1 MFTPRPCPSVSE
13 LVFGNQACGQ
23 LVKVRSAEIESE
35 RKTERNVRLSRSL
48 ITVTGLDRN
57 PKGPAVRNHPRTQ
70 LSLRI
75 QARERDPA
83 NASAKSPLDRDG
95 CPRARPGRRVR
106 AKHRTRRANMI
117 SLHRG
122 P

>member
-35 RKTERNVRLSRSL
+35 RKTERNVRPSRNF
-48 ITVTGLDRN
+48 ITITGLDRN
-57 PKGPAVRNHPRTQ
+57 PKGPAVRKRPRPQ

-75 QARERDPA
+75 QVREKDPA
-83 NASAKSPLDRDG
+83 NATAKVPLNPDG
-95 CPRARPGRRVR
+95 YPGARRARPAR
-106 AKHRTRRANMI
+106 AKHQNPRVNTINPPPR
-117 SLHRG
+117 

>member
-1 MFTPRPCPSVSE
+1 MKSIRTHRKPASAIIFISPGWGSVKWMFTPRPCSIVSE
-13 LVFGNQACGQ
+13 LVFGSQPCGQ

-95 CPRARPGRRVR
+95 
-106 AKHRTRRANMI
+106 
-117 SLHRG
+117 
-122 P
+122 

>member
-35 RKTERNVRLSRSL
+35 RKTERNVRPSRSF
-48 ITVTGLDRN
+48 ITITGLDRN
-57 PKGPAVRNHPRTQ
+57 PKGPAVRNHGRPQ
-70 LSLRI
+70 LSLRM
-75 QARERDPA
+75 QAREKDPA
-83 NASAKSPLDRDG
+83 NANARFLLDPDG
-95 CPRARPGRRVR
+95 YPRARRGRQAR
-106 AKHRTRRANMI
+106 AKHQTRRVNTI
-117 SLHRG
+117 SLHHG

>member
-1 MFTPRPCPSVSE
+1 MFTPRPCSSVSE

-35 RKTERNVRLSRSL
+35 RKTERNVRPSRSF
-48 ITVTGLDRN
+48 ITITALDRN
-57 PKGPAVRNHPRTQ
+57 PKGPVVRNRPRPQ

-75 QARERDPA
+75 QVRERDPA
-83 NASAKSPLDRDG
+83 NANAKFPLNPDDYPG
-95 CPRARPGRRVR
+95 ARRGRQAR
-106 AKHRTRRANMI
+106 AKHQTRRVHTI

>member
-35 RKTERNVRLSRSL
+35 RKTERNVRPSRSFS
-48 ITVTGLDRN
+48 TVTGLDRN
-57 PKGPAVRNHPRTQ
+57 PKGPAVRKRPRPQ

-75 QARERDPA
+75 QVREKDPA
-83 NASAKSPLDRDG
+83 DASAKFPLNPDG
-95 CPRARPGRRVR
+95 YPGARRARPAR
-106 AKHRTRRANMI
+106 AKHQTRRVNTI

>member
-1 MFTPRPCPSVSE
+1 MFTPRPCSIVSE
-13 LVFGNQACGQ
+13 LVFGSQACRQ

-35 RKTERNVRLSRSL
+35 RKTERKVKPSRSF
-48 ITVTGLDRN
+48 ITITGLVRS
-57 PKGPAVRNHPRTQ
+57 PKGPVVRNHPRTQ
-70 LSLRI
+70 RSLRI

-95 CPRARPGRRVR
+95 YPKARRERRAR
-106 AKHRTRRANMI
+106 AKHRSRRADMI

>member
-1 MFTPRPCPSVSE
+1 MFTPSPCSSVSE
-13 LVFGNQACGQ
+13 LVFGSQACRQ

-35 RKTERNVRLSRSL
+35 RKTERNVKPSRSF
-48 ITVTGLDRN
+48 ITITGLDRS
-57 PKGPAVRNHPRTQ
+57 PKGPIVRNHPRTQ

-75 QARERDPA
+75 QVRERDPA
-83 NASAKSPLDRDG
+83 NASAKPPLARDG
-95 CPRARPGRRVR
+95 YPKARRGRRAR
-106 AKHRTRRANMI
+106 AKHRTRRVNTI

>member
-35 RKTERNVRLSRSL
+35 RKTERNVRPSRSF
-48 ITVTGLDRN
+48 ITITGLDRN
-57 PKGPAVRNHPRTQ
+57 PKGPAVRSHPRPQ
-70 LSLRI
+70 RSLRI

-95 CPRARPGRRVR
+95 YPKARPGRQARG
-106 AKHRTRRANMI
+106 KHRTRRANTI

>member
-1 MFTPRPCPSVSE
+1 MFTPRPCSNVSE
-13 LVFGNQACGQ
+13 LAFGNQACGQ

-35 RKTERNVRLSRSL
+35 RKTESSVKPSRRFMT
-48 ITVTGLDRN
+48 ITGLDRN
-57 PKGPAVRNHPRTQ
+57 PKGSVVRNHPRTL

-95 CPRARPGRRVR
+95 CPKARR
-106 AKHRTRRANMI
+106 
-117 SLHRG
+117 
-122 P
+122 

>member
-1 MFTPRPCPSVSE
+1 MFTPRPCSSVAE
-13 LVFGNQACGQ
+13 WAVDDQACGQ

-35 RKTERNVRLSRSL
+35 RKTERSVKPSRRFMT
-48 ITVTGLDRN
+48 ITGLDRN
-57 PKGPAVRNHPRTQ
+57 PKGPDVRNHPRTR

-83 NASAKSPLDRDG
+83 NASARSPLDRDG
-95 CPRARPGRRVR
+95 CPKARRGRRVR
-106 AKHRTRRANMI
+106 AKHRTRRANTI

>member
-13 LVFGNQACGQ
+13 LVFGNQPCGQ

-35 RKTERNVRLSRSL
+35 RKTERNVRLSRSF

-57 PKGPAVRNHPRTQ
+57 AKGPAVRNHPRTQ

-75 QARERDPA
+75 QARERDRG
-83 NASAKSPLDRDG
+83 NARPESPLDRDV
-95 CPRARPGRRVR
+95 CPRARP
-106 AKHRTRRANMI
+106 
-117 SLHRG
+117 
-122 P
+122 

>member
-1 MFTPRPCPSVSE
+1 MFTPRPCSTVSE
-13 LVFGNQACGQ
+13 WAVGDQACGQ

-35 RKTERNVRLSRSL
+35 RKTESNVRPSRSF
-48 ITVTGLDRN
+48 ITITGLDRN
-57 PKGPAVRNHPRTQ
+57 PKGSVVRNHARKQ

-83 NASAKSPLDRDG
+83 NASAKSPLDRDD
-95 CPRARPGRRVR
+95 CPRARPGRRAR
-106 AKHRTRRANMI
+106 AKHQTRRANTI